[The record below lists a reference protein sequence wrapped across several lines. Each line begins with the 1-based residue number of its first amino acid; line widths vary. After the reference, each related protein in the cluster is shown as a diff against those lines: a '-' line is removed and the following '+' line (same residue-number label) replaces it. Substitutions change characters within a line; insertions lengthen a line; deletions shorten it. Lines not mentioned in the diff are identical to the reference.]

1 MRTGDLDCRAYDLVT
16 VAPVHVGSGEIRRA
30 NEYLYDRASGMAYF
44 LDEARWV
51 SFLGRRQLMEPFLA
65 YIEESSRQLGQRR
78 GPFRGKNLWDWLR
91 AQGVQKREMEA
102 LAVRRARAERSVI
115 SEKGS
120 LNDVHLQMALSDGR
134 PYVPGS
140 TIKGALR
147 TGILYRMIQQEPER
161 FRGFW
166 QEICREA
173 ASREKAKDKERT
185 WQGIERRLET
195 QALHTLRVDRK
206 KPAEM
211 VNSALRGLRVSDAAV
226 AKRETETLL
235 LQKCDAT
242 TKQNKQGQTYKEL
255 PLFRECI
262 PPGRRL
268 HFTLTADFS
277 MLRTLGITSFEDIF
291 QGLRAY
297 TAQAL
302 ALLEEEFPKYRPQF
316 EEAREADCFLGG
328 GTGFLSKT
336 LVYAL
341 APDARQAREFTAHFL
356 DEKFGRFDRKEGK
369 WRPTHHH
376 VTLDRAELSPRTLK
390 LAATAQEEWLLGLCR
405 FEECPR

>member
-78 GPFRGKNLWDWLR
+78 GPFRGKNLWAWLR

-102 LAVRRARAERSVI
+102 LAVRRARAERCVI

-147 TGILYRMIQQEPER
+147 TGILYRLIRQEPER

-166 QEICREA
+166 QEILREA
-173 ASREKAKDKERT
+173 ASRDKLRDKEKA
-185 WQGIERRLET
+185 WQRAIKSLET
-195 QALHTLRVDRK
+195 QALHTLRVAE
-206 KPAEM
+206 KPREM

-226 AKRETETLL
+226 TKREAETLL

-242 TKQNKQGQTYKEL
+242 TKPNKQGQTYKEL

-316 EEAREADCFLGG
+316 DEAREADCLLGG
-328 GTGFLSKT
+328 GAGFLSKT
-336 LVYAL
+336 LVCAL
-341 APDARQAREFTAHFL
+341 ARDAREARDFTAQYL
-356 DEKFGRFDRKEGK
+356 DEKFGRFDRQAGK

>member
-1 MRTGDLDCRAYDLVT
+1 MRSGEMVCRAYDLVT

-30 NEYLYDRASGMAYF
+30 NEYLYDKAHSMAYF
-44 LDEARWV
+44 LNETRWV
-51 SFLGRRQLMEPFLA
+51 AFLDKRQLMEPFLA

-91 AQGVQKREMEA
+91 AQGVQPREMEA
-102 LAVRRARAERSVI
+102 LAVRRTRAERCVI

-166 QEICREA
+166 QEILREA
-173 ASREKAKDKERT
+173 ASRDKLRDKEKA
-185 WQGIERRLET
+185 WQRAIKSLET
-195 QALHTLRVDRK
+195 QALHTLRVEKESR
-206 KPAEM
+206 EM
-211 VNSALRGLRVSDAAV
+211 VNSALRGLRVSDAV
-226 AKRETETLL
+226 VTKREAETLL
-235 LQKCDAT
+235 LQKP
-242 TKQNKQGQTYKEL
+242 TKSNRQGKTSKTP

-262 PPGRRL
+262 PSGRRL

-277 MLRTLGITSFEDIF
+277 MLRTIGITSFEDIF
-291 QGLRAY
+291 QGVRAY
-297 TAQAL
+297 TAQTL

-316 EEAREADCFLGG
+316 DEAREADCLLGG

-336 LVYAL
+336 LVYVL
-341 APDARQAREFTAHFL
+341 AEDVRKARDFTARYL
-356 DEKFGRFDRKEGK
+356 DEKFRN
-369 WRPTHHH
+369 PSHHH
-376 VTLDRAELSPRTLK
+376 MQYDGALSPRTLK
-390 LAATAQEEWLLGLCR
+390 LVSTAQEEWLLGLCR

>member
-16 VAPVHVGSGEIRRA
+16 VAPVHVGSGEIRRV

-78 GPFRGKNLWDWLR
+78 ESFRGKNLWDWLR

-115 SEKGS
+115 SKKGS

-147 TGILYRMIQQEPER
+147 TGILYRMIQQEPKR

-173 ASREKAKDKERT
+173 ESRDRLRDKERT

-235 LQKCDAT
+235 LQKP
-242 TKQNKQGQTYKEL
+242 TKSNRQGKTSKTP

-277 MLRTLGITSFEDIF
+277 MLCTLGITSFEDIF

-316 EEAREADCFLGG
+316 DEAREADCLLGG

-341 APDARQAREFTAHFL
+341 ARDAREARNFTARYL
-356 DEKFGRFDRKEGK
+356 DEKF
-369 WRPTHHH
+369 WNPSHHH
-376 VTLDRAELSPRTLK
+376 MQYDGKLSPRTLK
-390 LAATAQEEWLLGLCR
+390 LVATAQEEWLLGLCR

>member
-1 MRTGDLDCRAYDLVT
+1 MVCRAYDLVT

-30 NEYLYDRASGMAYF
+30 NEYLYDKVHSMAYF
-44 LDEARWV
+44 LDETRWV
-51 SFLGRRQLMEPFLA
+51 AFLDKRQLMEPFLA

-91 AQGVQKREMEA
+91 AHGVQPREMEA
-102 LAVRRARAERSVI
+102 LAVRRTRAERCVVS
-115 SEKGS
+115 KNGS

-166 QEICREA
+166 QEIWQEA
-173 ASREKAKDKERT
+173 ASRGKAKDKERT

-195 QALHTLRVDRK
+195 QALHTLRVDK
-206 KPAEM
+206 ENPTEM

-226 AKRETETLL
+226 VQRETETLL
-235 LQKCDAT
+235 LQKLDAT
-242 TKQNKQGQTYKEL
+242 TKPNRQGETHKTL

-277 MLRTLGITSFEDIF
+277 MLRTIGITSFDDIF

-302 ALLEEEFPKYRPQF
+302 ALLEEEFPKYRPRF
-316 EEAREADCFLGG
+316 DEAREADCLLGG

-336 LVYAL
+336 LVCAL
-341 APDARQAREFTAHFL
+341 ARSAREVRDFTARYL
-356 DEKFGRFDRKEGK
+356 DEKFGRFDRNAGK
-369 WRPTHHH
+369 WCPTHHH
-376 VTLDRAELSPRTLK
+376 VRLDGALSPRTLK

>member
-1 MRTGDLDCRAYDLVT
+1 MRSGEMVCRAYDLVT

-30 NEYLYDRASGMAYF
+30 NEYLYDKAHSMAYF
-44 LDEARWV
+44 LNETRWV
-51 SFLGRRQLMEPFLA
+51 AFLDKRQLMEPFLA

-91 AQGVQKREMEA
+91 AQGVQPREMEA
-102 LAVRRARAERSVI
+102 LAVRRTRAERCVI

-147 TGILYRMIQQEPER
+147 TGILYRLIRQEPER

-206 KPAEM
+206 NPAEM

-235 LQKCDAT
+235 LQKLDAT
-242 TKQNKQGQTYKEL
+242 TKPNRQGITSKTL

-277 MLRTLGITSFEDIF
+277 MLRTIGITSFEDIF

-316 EEAREADCFLGG
+316 DEARETDCLLGG

-336 LVYAL
+336 LVCAL
-341 APDARQAREFTAHFL
+341 ARDAREARDFTAQYL
-356 DEKFGRFDRKEGK
+356 DEKFGRFDRQAGK

-376 VTLDRAELSPRTLK
+376 VRLDGALSPRTLK

>member
-1 MRTGDLDCRAYDLVT
+1 MVCRAYDLVT

-30 NEYLYDRASGMAYF
+30 NEYLYDKAHSMAYF
-44 LDEARWV
+44 LNETRWV
-51 SFLGRRQLMEPFLA
+51 AFLDKRQLMEPFLA

-78 GPFRGKNLWDWLR
+78 GPFCGKNLWDWLR
-91 AQGVQKREMEA
+91 AQGVQPREMEA
-102 LAVRRARAERSVI
+102 LAVRRTRAERCVI

-147 TGILYRMIQQEPER
+147 TGILYRLIRQEPER

-166 QEICREA
+166 QEILREA
-173 ASREKAKDKERT
+173 ESRDKLRDKEKA
-185 WQGIERRLET
+185 WQRAIKSLET
-195 QALHTLRVDRK
+195 QALHTLRVEKESR
-206 KPAEM
+206 EM

-235 LQKCDAT
+235 LQKLDAT
-242 TKQNKQGQTYKEL
+242 TKPNRQGKTSKTL

-316 EEAREADCFLGG
+316 DEAREADCLLGG

-336 LVYAL
+336 LVCAL
-341 APDARQAREFTAHFL
+341 ARDAREARDFTAQYL
-356 DEKFGRFDRKEGK
+356 DEKFGRFDRQAGK

-376 VTLDRAELSPRTLK
+376 VRLDGALSPRTLK

>member
-1 MRTGDLDCRAYDLVT
+1 MRTGGLDCRAYDLVT

-78 GPFRGKNLWDWLR
+78 ESFRGKNLWDWLR

-115 SEKGS
+115 SKKGS

-147 TGILYRMIQQEPER
+147 TGILYRIIQQEPER

-173 ASREKAKDKERT
+173 ESRDRLRDKERT

-235 LQKCDAT
+235 LQKP
-242 TKQNKQGQTYKEL
+242 TKSNRQGETSKTP

-277 MLRTLGITSFEDIF
+277 MLCTLGITSFEDIF

-316 EEAREADCFLGG
+316 DEAREADCLLGG

-341 APDARQAREFTAHFL
+341 ARDAREARNFTARYL
-356 DEKFGRFDRKEGK
+356 DEKF
-369 WRPTHHH
+369 WNPSHHH
-376 VTLDRAELSPRTLK
+376 MQYDGKLSPRTLK
-390 LAATAQEEWLLGLCR
+390 LVATAQEEWLLGLCR

>member
-78 GPFRGKNLWDWLR
+78 GSFRGKNLWDWLR
-91 AQGVQKREMEA
+91 AQGVQPREMEA

-115 SEKGS
+115 SDKGS

-173 ASREKAKDKERT
+173 ESRDRLRDKERT

-195 QALHTLRVDRK
+195 QALHTLRVAE
-206 KPAEM
+206 KPREM

-226 AKRETETLL
+226 TKREAETLL

-242 TKQNKQGQTYKEL
+242 TKPNKQGQTYKEL

-277 MLRTLGITSFEDIF
+277 MLRTIGITSFEDIF

-316 EEAREADCFLGG
+316 DEAREADCLLGG

-341 APDARQAREFTAHFL
+341 ARDAREARNFTARYL
-356 DEKFGRFDRKEGK
+356 DEKF
-369 WRPTHHH
+369 WNPSHHH
-376 VTLDRAELSPRTLK
+376 MQYDGKLSPRTLK
-390 LAATAQEEWLLGLCR
+390 LVATAQEEWLLGLCR

>member
-1 MRTGDLDCRAYDLVT
+1 MACRAYDLVT

-30 NEYLYDRASGMAYF
+30 NEYLYDKAHSMAYF
-44 LDEARWV
+44 LNETRWV
-51 SFLGRRQLMEPFLA
+51 AFLDKRQLMEPFLA

-78 GPFRGKNLWDWLR
+78 ESFRGKNLWDWLR

-235 LQKCDAT
+235 LQKP
-242 TKQNKQGQTYKEL
+242 TKSNRQGEKSKTP

-277 MLRTLGITSFEDIF
+277 MLCTLGITSFEDIF

-316 EEAREADCFLGG
+316 DEAREADCLLGG

-341 APDARQAREFTAHFL
+341 ARDAREARNFTARYL
-356 DEKFGRFDRKEGK
+356 DEKF
-369 WRPTHHH
+369 WNPSHHH
-376 VTLDRAELSPRTLK
+376 MQYDGKLSPRTLK
-390 LAATAQEEWLLGLCR
+390 LVATAQEEWLLGLCR

>member
-1 MRTGDLDCRAYDLVT
+1 MRTGDLACRAYDLVT
-16 VAPVHVGSGEIRRA
+16 VAPVHVGSGEVRRA
-30 NEYLYDRASGMAYF
+30 NEYLYDRTSGMAYF

-51 SFLGRRQLMEPFLA
+51 SFLDKRQLMEPFLA

-91 AQGVQKREMEA
+91 TQGVQPREKEA

-115 SEKGS
+115 NQKGS

-140 TIKGALR
+140 TIKGTLR

-173 ASREKAKDKERT
+173 ASRDRLRDKERI

-206 KPAEM
+206 NPTGM
-211 VNSALRGLRVSDAAV
+211 VNSALRGLRVSDATV
-226 AKRETETLL
+226 TRRETETLL
-235 LQKCDAT
+235 LQKLDVT
-242 TKQNKQGQTYKEL
+242 TKPNRQGETRKTL

-277 MLRTLGITSFEDIF
+277 MLRTIGITSFADVF
-291 QGLRAY
+291 QGLRDF
-297 TAQAL
+297 TAEGL
-302 ALLEEEFPKYRPQF
+302 ALVEAVFPDYRPLF
-316 EEAREADCFLGG
+316 DEARTADCLLGG
-328 GTGFLSKT
+328 GTGFISKT

-341 APDARQAREFTAHFL
+341 ARNKRETRDFTAQYL
-356 DEKFGRFDRKEGK
+356 DEKFGKFDRQSRT
-369 WRPTHHH
+369 WHPDHNH
-376 VTLDRAELSPRTLK
+376 VRLDGAISPRTLK
-390 LAATAQEEWLLGLCR
+390 TVAKGQDMWLLGLCR
-405 FEECPR
+405 FEKCPR

>member
-1 MRTGDLDCRAYDLVT
+1 MVCRAYDLVT

-30 NEYLYDRASGMAYF
+30 NEYLYDKAHSMAYF
-44 LDEARWV
+44 LNETRWV
-51 SFLGRRQLMEPFLA
+51 AFLDKRQLMEPFLA

-91 AQGVQKREMEA
+91 AQGVQPREMEA
-102 LAVRRARAERSVI
+102 LAVRRTRAERCVI

-147 TGILYRMIQQEPER
+147 TGILYRLIRQEPER

-166 QEICREA
+166 QKILREA
-173 ASREKAKDKERT
+173 ESRDKLHDKENVWKRA
-185 WQGIERRLET
+185 IKNLET
-195 QALHTLRVDRK
+195 QALHTLRVEKESR
-206 KPAEM
+206 EM
-211 VNSALRGLRVSDAAV
+211 VNSALRGLRVSDAV
-226 AKRETETLL
+226 VTKREAETLL
-235 LQKCDAT
+235 LQQP
-242 TKQNKQGQTYKEL
+242 TKSNRQGKTSKTP

-268 HFTLTADFS
+268 HFTLTADCS
-277 MLRTLGITSFEDIF
+277 MLRTIGITSFEDIF
-291 QGLRAY
+291 QGLRAH
-297 TAQAL
+297 TAQTL

-316 EEAREADCFLGG
+316 DEAREADCLLGG
-328 GTGFLSKT
+328 GPGFLSKT
-336 LVYAL
+336 LVYVL
-341 APDARQAREFTAHFL
+341 AEDVRKARDFTAQYL
-356 DEKFGRFDRKEGK
+356 DEKFRN
-369 WRPTHHH
+369 PSHHH
-376 VTLDRAELSPRTLK
+376 MQYDGALSPRTLK
-390 LAATAQEEWLLGLCR
+390 LVSTAQEEWLLGLCR

>member
-51 SFLGRRQLMEPFLA
+51 SFLSRRQLMEPFLA

-78 GPFRGKNLWDWLR
+78 EPFRGKNLWDWLR

-102 LAVRRARAERSVI
+102 LAVRRAQAGQNVI
-115 SEKGS
+115 TKGS
-120 LNDVHLQMALSDGR
+120 LNDVHLQMALADGR

-147 TGILYRMIQQEPER
+147 TGILYRIIKQEPER
-161 FRGFW
+161 FRSLW
-166 QEICREA
+166 DDILREA
-173 ASREKAKDKERT
+173 GSNDKLRYKENIWR
-185 WQGIERRLET
+185 QDLRQLEVK
-195 QALHTLRVDRK
+195 ALHTLQMKD
-206 KPAEM
+206 KPSEM
-211 VNSALRGLRVSDAAV
+211 VNSALRGLRVSDAAL
-226 AKRETETLL
+226 ASSQTTDTLL
-235 LQKCDAT
+235 LQKIDALAKVNRRGENRKT
-242 TKQNKQGQTYKEL
+242 V

-262 PPGRRL
+262 PAKRRL

-277 MLRTLGITSFEDIF
+277 MLRTIGIKSFEDIF
-291 QGLRAY
+291 QGLRAF
-297 TAQAL
+297 TSHGL
-302 ALLEEEFPKYRPQF
+302 ALEEQQF
-316 EEAREADCFLGG
+316 KEYGPLFDEAKTADCLLGG

-341 APDARQAREFTAHFL
+341 ARNQREARDFTAHFL
-356 DEKFGRFDRKEGK
+356 DEKFTDYDRQTRRR
-369 WRPTHHH
+369 RPSHNH
-376 VTLDRAELSPRTLK
+376 VQLDKDLSPRTLK
-390 LAATAQEEWLLGLCR
+390 TVEQGQETWLLGLCR
-405 FEECPR
+405 FEECPS